1 VDECD
6 RNRAFAN
13 RRGDSFD
20 VAGAHVAGGK
30 DPGSTGLEQEAW
42 TRKRPPRSIERLVG
56 QIRTG
61 FDEPFSSST
70 TRSVSQSVFGTGAN
84 HDEHVTDIVRYLP
97 SPIC

>member
-30 DPGSTGLEQEAW
+30 DPGSTGLEQEGW
-42 TRKRPPRSIERLVG
+42 TWQWPVRRIALFARH
-56 QIRTG
+56 IRTG
-61 FDEPFSSST
+61 LYKAVFVQDDT
-70 TRSVSQSVFGTGAN
+70 SV
-84 HDEHVTDIVRYLP
+84 
-97 SPIC
+97 